1 MPRQL
6 ASNEHLDYIAALLD
20 DMFRIPGTQ
29 IRFGLDALIGWVPGI
44 GDAVAGIASFL
55 IVFAAWRRG
64 VQAVTLVRMIANV
77 LLETSI
83 GAIPVAGDVFH
94 IFWKA
99 NRRNYRL
106 LIREKEQPGA
116 NTRRDWMFL
125 AIILFTVVA
134 AATANKQTRGCKDC
148 SEILPTRRR
157 RHTLYRPRL
166 HHRKVG
172 HCHKMELLA
181 LLGFLSEQARNSLP
195 GPQLSVEEH
204 AQFREGVSEFPCL
217 QKVFRISRSARKL
230 QLRLRKRFKQQHAS
244 RTKRVRDLWIQG
256 MLQILN
262 AQDQTKRV
270 LRKLDAF
277 KIRLEQVNAS
287 MCAALTRV
295 EGANAVNGNPP
306 RMAACL
312 QNFER
317 HTRPVHRADMLPAR
331 GEQQRV
337 PPSAASE
344 IKRRSTRQQGQ
355 QLAHDARR
363 FGRRIGRDL
372 VFRVPISLAGRHK
385 KGS

>member
-1 MPRQL
+1 
-6 ASNEHLDYIAALLD
+6 
-20 DMFRIPGTQ
+20 
-29 IRFGLDALIGWVPGI
+29 
-44 GDAVAGIASFL
+44 
-55 IVFAAWRRG
+55 
-64 VQAVTLVRMIANV
+64 
-77 LLETSI
+77 
-83 GAIPVAGDVFH
+83 
-94 IFWKA
+94 
-99 NRRNYRL
+99 
-106 LIREKEQPGA
+106 
-116 NTRRDWMFL
+116 
-125 AIILFTVVA
+125 
-134 AATANKQTRGCKDC
+134 
-148 SEILPTRRR
+148 
-157 RHTLYRPRL
+157 
-166 HHRKVG
+166 
-172 HCHKMELLA
+172 MELLA

-312 QNFER
+312 QSTALTCCPR
-317 HTRPVHRADMLPAR
+317 AASSSACRPAPQARSSAGPRGSKGSNSRTMLA
-331 GEQQRV
+331 GSAGA
-337 PPSAASE
+337 SAATLYFASQSVWLE
-344 IKRRSTRQQGQ
+344 GIKKAPERVVQEPKELFWKRV
-355 QLAHDARR
+355 RR
-363 FGRRIGRDL
+363 FHSR
-372 VFRVPISLAGRHK
+372 A
-385 KGS
+385 